1 MNKDYKDKI
10 NSNQKIILLIQK
22 IKVEKYNFKL
32 YREIFLKLKIPI
44 QMLKLNRVPLLSKL
58 N

>member
-32 YREIFLKLKIPI
+32 YRAIFLKLKIPI